1 MRDTRIDPQTGRPA
15 VLLAALLGVAA
26 VIAYAASR
34 GRAHPDASGP
44 TGRTQSASLPDLA
57 ASAVV
62 AREHLDVEQLGRLV
76 GELDRSAEST
86 TLAAKTT
93 AAQLELLDVQ
103 AALALEASV
112 RAEIDATNRDAAQH
126 AAARSIASVRELS
139 LVLERKGAD
148 AGRIEAAMARVEL
161 AAGTDI
167 TESFPAVLM
176 PTYRDPELR
185 LAALAAPVWRPR
197 GETIEPAL
205 LDEIVAQLQGAERQT
220 TLVRLLTAAALKQS
234 GRELDARTLITEVLQ
249 ETPQQPLARAMQRSL
264 GAAVAVAPSKP
275 TDTPAPER
283 TTGIAE
289 VEPTPTAVPD
299 RPVAEKPVAEKPVA
313 EKPVAKPVAEKPVAD
328 DPEPTTTEPTSD
340 PKPTSD
346 TPEPAKPPPSKP
358 ADTAPKKK
366 GYDALLAEGC
376 KLVRS
381 GKASEG
387 FAILQQAF
395 DLNPTAVAVTVCMA
409 EAHHELGR
417 DASARALCER
427 ALRKSPNDRRALL
440 LAAELEI
447 ARGNESA
454 ARAHYEKILENH
466 PDDAKAKAYVESHGG

>member
-358 ADTAPKKK
+358 ADAAPKKK
-366 GYDALLAEGC
+366 SYDALLAEGC

>member
-358 ADTAPKKK
+358 ADAAPKKK